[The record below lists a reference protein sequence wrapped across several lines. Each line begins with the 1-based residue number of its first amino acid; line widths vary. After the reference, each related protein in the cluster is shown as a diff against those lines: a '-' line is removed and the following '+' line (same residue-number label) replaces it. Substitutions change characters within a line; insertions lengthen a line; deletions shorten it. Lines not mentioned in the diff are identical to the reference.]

1 MNQNQQLVALS
12 VSDISAFCKQLRG
25 QLDAAKINPL
35 PSHLGLLN
43 MLARSAGHR
52 NFQALR
58 SGAKISAASE
68 AQPVTLTST
77 PPPSAKA
84 LAMPSD
90 AALSRTL
97 KRAVT
102 HFDTAGHLM
111 RWPSQFAV
119 QQQAL
124 WALWV
129 RFPAKREMTETQVN
143 ETLNSYHRFGD
154 PATLRRELVEAKFLS
169 RTLDCRSYRKEA
181 RRPDT
186 DSVAF
191 LKLVVS
197 NKAVP

>member
-12 VSDISAFCKQLRG
+12 VTDMSAFCKQLRG

-58 SGAKISAASE
+58 STAKIRVASE
-68 AQPVTLTST
+68 ATQT
-77 PPPSAKA
+77 PPSAKA

-129 RFPAKREMTETQVN
+129 RFPTKREMTETQVN
-143 ETLNSYHRFGD
+143 ETLNGYHRFGD

-181 RRPDT
+181 RRPDAE
-186 DSVAF
+186 SVAF
-191 LKLVVS
+191 LKLVVR
-197 NKAVP
+197 NKAM

>member
-25 QLDAAKINPL
+25 QLDAAKTTPL
-35 PSHLGLLN
+35 PSHLSLLN
-43 MLARSAGHR
+43 MVARSAGHR

-58 SGAKISAASE
+58 SDAKISISNKALPAA
-68 AQPVTLTST
+68 QTL
-77 PPPSAKA
+77 PAAKA
-84 LAMPSD
+84 LAMPND
-90 AALSRTL
+90 AALSRTF

-143 ETLNSYHRFGD
+143 ETLNGYHHFGD

-181 RRPDT
+181 RQPDAE
-186 DSVAF
+186 SVAF

-197 NKAVP
+197 NKTIP